1 MSVRFSPS
9 SSITSATKQRT
20 VSDDELAL
28 RRAYLQRV
36 SYLRRREVFYNML
49 KQRLIRQPQ
58 SVTVADLANILMH
71 LLHEMKASDANE
83 LRAWG
88 HIISEA
94 ERKNGLR

>member
-1 MSVRFSPS
+1 
-9 SSITSATKQRT
+9 
-20 VSDDELAL
+20 
-28 RRAYLQRV
+28 
-36 SYLRRREVFYNML
+36 ML